1 MVIEASS
8 LVDKTRLKL
17 LLMKHNSPFVCLV
30 DPNINFLTSIKVQ
43 RTVLFNRKHPGL
55 WETVLNRMWSNQ
67 PNLKI
72 TYNILFS
79 TFLLKCDV
87 SLQIFFNIFFLLFF
101 LLHDTFFSKCCAIFF
116 KISLFSLNIKVFFP
130 KTLKTMFLK
139 YSLFSVNIT
148 TFLQNITY
156 FFSKYYNFFLWLWQL
171 FLITL
176 QLYFE
181 NIMTLQCSENSITFS
196 CNIKGFFQ
204 NTFSQKI

>member
-1 MVIEASS
+1 M
-8 LVDKTRLKL
+8 
-17 LLMKHNSPFVCLV
+17 CLY
-30 DPNINFLTSIKVQ
+30 K
-43 RTVLFNRKHPGL
+43 
-55 WETVLNRMWSNQ
+55 
-67 PNLKI
+67 
-72 TYNILFS
+72 YFS
-79 TFLLKCDV
+79 TF
-87 SLQIFFNIFFLLFF
+87 FFFYCFFYFMTLFSQNAVQC
-101 LLHDTFFSKCCAIFF
+101 FFQNN
-116 KISLFSLNIKVFFP
+116 SLFSLNIKVFSP

-204 NTFSQKI
+204 NTFSQKIYFFLSFLSGSNTLLKVTQQWTESSMFGCFCYWRQTFK